1 MKHGRFGGL
10 WSDKRNRVFKLHEQG
25 LSVPRIADEL
35 RVSPSAVRSALK
47 AVEVQQILKTARMTA
62 QDAAR

>member
-35 RVSPSAVRSALK
+35 KVSPYAVQKALQS
-47 AVEVQQILKTARMTA
+47 VEVQQVLKTARM
-62 QDAAR
+62 AAREDAR